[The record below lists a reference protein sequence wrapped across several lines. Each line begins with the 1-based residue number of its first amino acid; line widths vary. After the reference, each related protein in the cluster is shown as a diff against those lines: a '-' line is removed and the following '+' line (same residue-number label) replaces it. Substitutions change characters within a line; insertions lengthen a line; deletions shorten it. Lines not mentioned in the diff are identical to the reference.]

1 MAEVETWASKV
12 SSAAGTTNTAA
23 FVDHQ
28 PIRFGHRLHKLGTD
42 SLPSLIENYPREHF
56 TPPPARWSI

>member
-1 MAEVETWASKV
+1 MGEQGLICGWHDKYRSLC
-12 SSAAGTTNTAA
+12 G
-23 FVDHQ
+23 HQ
-28 PIRFGHRLHKLGTD
+28 PIRFGYRLHKLGTD